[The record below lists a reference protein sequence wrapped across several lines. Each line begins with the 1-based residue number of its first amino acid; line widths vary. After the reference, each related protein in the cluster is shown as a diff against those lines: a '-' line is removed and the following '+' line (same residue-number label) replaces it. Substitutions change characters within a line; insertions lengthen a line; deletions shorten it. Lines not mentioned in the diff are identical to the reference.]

1 MNHACNSTSSRHT
14 IYEAQKRNHDN
25 IGQTRVCVYLFAG
38 AAPAADGTED
48 SELLKILTPELGSAA
63 GTASRMRILT
73 HQVQEAELQSS
84 AAEMQ
89 VSCMCTIHLANS
101 WKS

>member
-1 MNHACNSTSSRHT
+1 MHATQLHHGILYMKLTKGTMTTSV
-14 IYEAQKRNHDN
+14 KL
-25 IGQTRVCVYLFAG
+25 VCVYLFAV

-89 VSCMCTIHLANS
+89 VSYTCTIHLADS

>member
-1 MNHACNSTSSRHT
+1 MHATQLHHGILYMKLKKGTMTTSV
-14 IYEAQKRNHDN
+14 KL
-25 IGQTRVCVYLFAG
+25 VCVYLFAG

-63 GTASRMRILT
+63 CTASRMRILT

-89 VSCMCTIHLANS
+89 VSYMCTIHLADS
-101 WKS
+101 LKS